1 MKVIQ
6 KRKLKKSVWLFT
18 ILFLLTVGCL
28 LFGFSRT
35 LLNSKKEN
43 LIETILT
50 YDQANLDVSFLQWV
64 QDSYGVDALK
74 EISNAL
80 KNDTYDVDLW
90 HDVTGN
96 SYIVLQ
102 DLYQDEYDNR
112 DDVTMVKGNEEFVT
126 IGYIGD
132 VSLADNWDIM
142 PYYESRNQGIYGILD
157 ENMVS
162 YMKDLNWLIANSE
175 FAFGTN
181 GTPMANKLYTFL
193 ADPDHVSIYQEMGVD
208 MVTLANNHVYDYG
221 HDAFVSTLKTL
232 KENSLPYIGAGNN
245 IEEATSAHYL
255 IINGYKISFLNAT
268 RAEKYIMTPGAT
280 ETTEGVFR
288 AYDPSLLVQR
298 IKEEKQRSDY
308 VVVLI
313 HWGTENSHE
322 LEDVQMETGRLYI
335 DSGADMVVGTHAHVL
350 QGMEIY
356 KGKLIA
362 YNLGN
367 FIFNDQMVDTGIL
380 TWKLYDDKRQ
390 EFFFYPG
397 IQKNRYTSSLEK
409 DDQLNLYQK
418 MTDWSIN
425 VSFLEDGKIVE
436 KENSK

>member
-1 MKVIQ
+1 MKVIK
-6 KRKLKKSVWLFT
+6 KRRLKRSVWL
-18 ILFLLTVGCL
+18 LVLLIGIIGSLC
-28 LFGFSRT
+28 FGFSYT

-50 YDQANLDVSFLQWV
+50 YDQATLDVSFLQWV

-80 KNDTYDVDLW
+80 ENDTYDGDRW

-112 DDVTMVKGNEEFVT
+112 DDVTIMKDNKEFVT

-142 PYYESRNQGIYGILD
+142 PYYESRNQGVYGILD
-157 ENMVS
+157 DNMVS
-162 YMKDLNWLIANSE
+162 YMKGLNWLIANSE

-193 ADPDHVSIYQEMGVD
+193 ADPSHISIYREMGVD

-232 KENSLPYIGAGNN
+232 RENSLPYIGAGNN

-298 IKEEKQRSDY
+298 IKEEKQNSDY

-322 LEDVQMETGRLYI
+322 LEDVQLETGRLYI

-350 QGMEIY
+350 QGMEFY

-367 FIFNDQMVDTGIL
+367 FIFNDQTVDTGIL
-380 TWKLYDDKRQ
+380 TWKLYDDKHQ

-397 IQKNRYTSSLEK
+397 IQKDCYTSSLGEEEA
-409 DDQLNLYQK
+409 QELYQK
-418 MTDWSIN
+418 MTEWSIN